1 MKKILRFFRSMTL
14 GMILLVL
21 LMLLSLAGSLIPQ
34 GLQPMGYVDMY
45 GAEKARLIRALGAD
59 DLFHTW
65 YFYALE
71 ILLCVNLILCS
82 VIRFSRVRTA
92 AARQRR
98 AAWDAASEKPL
109 GPGEKERLR
118 AFLAQRRFR
127 EEKRD
132 GESVF
137 FRNGA
142 GFYGSFLTHLAIL
155 TVLLFG
161 SLVLTAPVSD
171 VTLMP
176 GESTVLA
183 DGTRLECLGFHIEDA
198 QGRIDYAS
206 DLRAVSRDGEQE
218 KRREIRVNEPLVF
231 GGNKIYQ
238 FTYGTAGQVKI
249 LNRANGAEEVMRL
262 TEPCFLSIDGRN
274 GVFFNALY
282 PGYLQDEQ
290 GNYTLITRAA
300 GSYPDPVYDVSTIV
314 DGMSTSVLVF
324 PGEEVDVKDITFS
337 FLDPVEYPGLQIK
350 GVSPG
355 LYAGLY
361 SGFAL
366 MVAGLYLC
374 FFAVPVCVKIT
385 DTGYAVVSPKSQQ
398 GLEIAL
404 RAALE
409 DKESA

>member
-118 AFLAQRRFR
+118 AFLAQRRF
-127 EEKRD
+127 
-132 GESVF
+132 
-137 FRNGA
+137 
-142 GFYGSFLTHLAIL
+142 
-155 TVLLFG
+155 
-161 SLVLTAPVSD
+161 LVLTAPVSD

-324 PGEEVDVKDITFS
+324 PGEEVDVKEITFS